1 MNELTEGTG
10 GSVDAARERKS
21 VHIAHSGYWVRPP
34 TAATALAVVTDP
46 REARAASS
54 SGKATPGTL
63 ECAGNDAARGK
74 GGPVGKGGP

>member
-34 TAATALAVVTDP
+34 TAATALAVV
-46 REARAASS
+46 
-54 SGKATPGTL
+54 
-63 ECAGNDAARGK
+63 
-74 GGPVGKGGP
+74 